1 MLFALAGHPRVVAR
15 QQVTGL
21 AMALGGE
28 ASESA
33 GSEWESALTP
43 SFDYAAWSTDLH
55 EFMGDGPFVRPLMD
69 RLACLDAAY
78 EELKADNAALQAEVA
93 RLKAQLADA
102 GSGPTVACAGGGKGF
117 GGGEAT
123 RDAVRRTLDA
133 AGHQQRC
140 QGGGEGR
147 RRGAPRAD
155 SPVR

>member
-1 MLFALAGHPRVVAR
+1 MLFALAGHPRVGTR
-15 QQVTGL
+15 RQVTGL

-33 GSEWESALTP
+33 GSEC
-43 SFDYAAWSTDLH
+43 FDYAAWSTDLH

-102 GSGPTVACAGGGKGF
+102 GSGPTGASAGGGKGF

-123 RDAVRRTLDA
+123 RDPEPSEIVDPNDPKAK
-133 AGHQQRC
+133 QQAIHKAETFAEYIAKRI
-140 QGGGEGR
+140 
-147 RRGAPRAD
+147 APF
-155 SPVR
+155 